1 MYSPKAI
8 FVHVH
13 KQPAELRV
21 GGSSIKAFVR
31 ERSAGMR
38 AAPHS
43 VLIDVGVS
51 ALKLIIIW

>member
-13 KQPAELRV
+13 KQPAERV
-21 GGSSIKAFVR
+21 GGSSIKAFAR
-31 ERSAGMR
+31 GRSAGMR